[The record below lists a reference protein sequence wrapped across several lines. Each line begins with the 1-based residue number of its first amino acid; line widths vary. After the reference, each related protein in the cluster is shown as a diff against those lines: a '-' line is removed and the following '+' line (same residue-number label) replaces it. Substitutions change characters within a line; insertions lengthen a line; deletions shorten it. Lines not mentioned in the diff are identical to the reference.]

1 MTSDDIISIARETLG
16 TPFRHQGRV
25 VGLGLDCAGVALYV
39 AGRLGL
45 ETIDVV
51 GYGTTPAN
59 GMLEETL
66 DQQPCLV
73 EVNDRQPGDILLMRI
88 FHEPQHLAIFT
99 GGTIIHSYAN
109 VGICCEHD
117 LDDRW
122 KSLIIKA
129 YRFIGVEL

>member
-1 MTSDDIISIARETLG
+1 MTADDIISIARETLG

-45 ETIDVV
+45 ETVDVV
-51 GYGTTPAN
+51 GYGPTPAN
-59 GMLEETL
+59 GQLEETL
-66 DQQPCLV
+66 NAQPCLV
-73 EVNDRQPGDILLMRI
+73 EVFDKQPGDILLMRI
-88 FHEPQHLAIFT
+88 FQEPQHLAILT
-99 GGTIIHSYAN
+99 GNTIIHSYAN

-117 LDDRW
+117 LDNRW
-122 KSLIIKA
+122 ESRIVKA